1 MYDLKNDW
9 TFLQFE
15 IPQEIR
21 DFLIDTFEV
30 YEIRGKVGGCNGI
43 SFIVHSNESNHSI
56 PHVHA
61 KYNEYEVSIEISEE
75 AKILVGNLPKQKL
88 KTAQKWVRENK
99 NKLLKDWNEL
109 SISANAPFTKTGLSR
124 YQSTSY

>member
-30 YEIRGKVGGCNGI
+30 YEIRGRVGRSNSI
-43 SFIVHSNESNHSI
+43 SFIIHSKETNHAI

-61 KYNEYEVSIEISEE
+61 KYNEFEVSIEISEE

-88 KTAQKWVRENK
+88 KIAQKWVRENK
-99 NKLLKDWNEL
+99 GKLLNDWKH
-109 SISANAPFTKTGLSR
+109 IAMSASATMTNTGLSR
-124 YQSTSY
+124 Y